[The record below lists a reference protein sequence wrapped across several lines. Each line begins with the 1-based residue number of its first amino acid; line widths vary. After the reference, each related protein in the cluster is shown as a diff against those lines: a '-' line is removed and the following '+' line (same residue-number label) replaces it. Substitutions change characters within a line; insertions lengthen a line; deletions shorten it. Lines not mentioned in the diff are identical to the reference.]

1 MTEDILSQLANP
13 KKFAFVE
20 EKKEEKTVEKPQVQ
34 SILPTEPVQNI
45 LPQQDVK
52 EEEAAQETKPVE
64 IKRNN
69 GYDKQL
75 EDRKKVEDIFRR
87 LINSDKSRR

>member
-1 MTEDILSQLANP
+1 MTEDLLSQLANP

-20 EKKEEKTVEKPQVQ
+20 EKKEEKTEEPQVQ
-34 SILPTEPVQNI
+34 AVLPTEPVQNV
-45 LPQQDVK
+45 LPEQSIKDEPV
-52 EEEAAQETKPVE
+52 QETKPVE

-75 EDRKKVEDIFRR
+75 EERKKVEDIFKR